1 MQEGQLA
8 IEVRVIVTLTI
19 GIKRPGLKVT
29 NSTRVCSAHFA
40 PGCFIPYVR
49 SPSLVKPA
57 AKERRP
63 LIRYRYTAPSLASLA
78 KIAIE
83 REFRENDELESEC
96 TTLKTSNSQLLC
108 TTSTLNTTICRLES
122 QLSESSANM
131 QQLQARVRMA
141 EMTITELTKMID
153 EFDAMRKRHEGE
165 VEELMKGVSKLTMEH
180 ECLRSE
186 VKSYERCKFRLRVE
200 NFSND
205 DSGIHYYTGFLT
217 WKIFI
222 AFFNS
227 LEPYDLSNLQYV
239 GRDRTF
245 PPGDKRGPP
254 RALNPMNEFFL
265 TLVRLRLGLQER
277 DLADRFGISQGTV
290 SVIINTWLSLLHH
303 HLSQLKFWPSLD
315 AVKKHMPKEFS
326 TSAYSNTRVII
337 DATELFIEKPS
348 DLSLQSVTWSNYKS
362 HNTLKGLIGIS
373 PFGGVTFCSELWAGS
388 ISDIELTRK
397 SGLLDLLESGD
408 NVMADKGFNI
418 DELLRECGVTL
429 NIPPFMKDGSLSED
443 DVVLTIHVERAIERI
458 KNFRILSGNIPNSI
472 HASTVNKMFYVC
484 AMLTNMQ
491 SPLVKPQGSSPELSK
506 QEIKSKLKVSPN
518 VQKQIERS
526 TKEQS
531 KNKLWYTLRSMRLT
545 SSNFGRVFKR
555 RVVVNTLAKEL
566 LSANKM
572 FTTDRM
578 PAPLKWGIEHES
590 VAYKE
595 YVSKLA
601 TSSPTLQVTKS
612 GLWIDLNTGWLAC
625 SPDGLVWDGN
635 EQLVGILE
643 IKCPYSAREMTIS
656 EACQKISSF
665 LCLSTEGGIK
675 LAHSHNYY
683 YQVQG
688 SLPSPVPSGVTFMC
702 TRPLKATL
710 KELYPIWISG
720 TVLKR
725 NLATFMIPIVSP
737 YYARN
742 RFKAQN
748 II

>member
-1 MQEGQLA
+1 
-8 IEVRVIVTLTI
+8 
-19 GIKRPGLKVT
+19 
-29 NSTRVCSAHFA
+29 
-40 PGCFIPYVR
+40 
-49 SPSLVKPA
+49 
-57 AKERRP
+57 
-63 LIRYRYTAPSLASLA
+63 
-78 KIAIE
+78 
-83 REFRENDELESEC
+83 
-96 TTLKTSNSQLLC
+96 
-108 TTSTLNTTICRLES
+108 
-122 QLSESSANM
+122 
-131 QQLQARVRMA
+131 
-141 EMTITELTKMID
+141 
-153 EFDAMRKRHEGE
+153 
-165 VEELMKGVSKLTMEH
+165 
-180 ECLRSE
+180 
-186 VKSYERCKFRLRVE
+186 
-200 NFSND
+200 
-205 DSGIHYYTGFLT
+205 
-217 WKIFI
+217 
-222 AFFNS
+222 
-227 LEPYDLSNLQYV
+227 
-239 GRDRTF
+239 
-245 PPGDKRGPP
+245 
-254 RALNPMNEFFL
+254 MNEFFL

-397 SGLLDLLESGD
+397 SGLLESGD

-418 DELLRECGVTL
+418 DELLRERGVTL

-443 DVVLTIHVERAIERI
+443 DVVLTRSIASLRIHVERVIERI

-484 AMLTNMQ
+484 VMLTNMQ

-555 RVVVNTLAKEL
+555 RDNHNTLAKEL

-665 LCLSTEGGIK
+665 SCLSTEGGIK

-683 YQVQG
+683 IIKCRG

>member
-1 MQEGQLA
+1 
-8 IEVRVIVTLTI
+8 
-19 GIKRPGLKVT
+19 
-29 NSTRVCSAHFA
+29 
-40 PGCFIPYVR
+40 
-49 SPSLVKPA
+49 
-57 AKERRP
+57 
-63 LIRYRYTAPSLASLA
+63 
-78 KIAIE
+78 
-83 REFRENDELESEC
+83 
-96 TTLKTSNSQLLC
+96 
-108 TTSTLNTTICRLES
+108 
-122 QLSESSANM
+122 M
-131 QQLQARVRMA
+131 QQLQARVRVA

-205 DSGIHYYTGFLT
+205 DSGNTLLY
-217 WKIFI
+217 WIFNMEDFYS
-222 AFFNS
+222 FFNS

-290 SVIINTWLSLLHH
+290 SVIINTSLSLLHH

-326 TSAYSNTRVII
+326 ISAYSNTRVII

-418 DELLRECGVTL
+418 DELLRERGVTL